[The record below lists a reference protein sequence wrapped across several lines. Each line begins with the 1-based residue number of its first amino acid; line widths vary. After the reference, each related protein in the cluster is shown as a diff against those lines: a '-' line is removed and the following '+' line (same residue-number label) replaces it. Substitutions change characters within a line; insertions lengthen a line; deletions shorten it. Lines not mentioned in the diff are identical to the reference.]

1 MSHADRIAVGS
12 VAIVTVV
19 AGADLVISPVVE
31 RVAEAAAADLSNG
44 RDREKNM
51 IVLNYLGYA

>member
-19 AGADLVISPVVE
+19 AGADLVIAPVVE
-31 RVAEAAAADLSNG
+31 RVAEAAAADLCNG
-44 RDREKNM
+44 CDREKN
-51 IVLNYLGYA
+51 I